1 MYIKQLIIQGFKSYK
16 DQTVMEPFSP
26 GTNVIV
32 GRNGSGKSN
41 FFAAIRFVLGDA
53 YTQLSREERQ
63 ALLHEGS
70 GSAVLSAYV
79 EIIFDNSDN
88 RFQTNNKEVSLRRT
102 ISLRKDE
109 YAVDKKVS
117 TRSEVMSML
126 DTAGFSLKNSYYIVP
141 QGRVTALTNMKE
153 SDRLKLLKEVAG
165 TESYE
170 ARRAES
176 LKIMGETENKRAKI
190 DELLEYIKSRMS
202 ELEEE
207 KEELRGFQEKD
218 RERRCLEYAFH
229 HHHQVALTE
238 ALEEIDRSRQDGA
251 DNSGAS
257 QRLFLD
263 GEQAIAK
270 IDAELQEL
278 QRSVDILN
286 MDRQEFE
293 TDCRDISRRKAKAEL
308 KVKSLADSQTAVERA
323 KHQHDADL
331 KAVRS
336 EIAAKE
342 AQLAQLLPQLEK
354 RKAVE
359 AEGRHALQTTDA
371 RRQRLL
377 NKQSQGDRFKNKAER
392 DRWIDGQL
400 YELNSTLATLKAN
413 RVSAAEEIEEAKQL
427 IQSLEADVDQ
437 LWKGIESFGTDRA
450 AIAERLSKAQDAVQR
465 LDDERR
471 ALRRED
477 DRLNTHIANARQERD
492 KANRALS
499 NLMDN
504 ATARGLA
511 TIERMKREKD
521 IPGAYGILADLMEVN
536 EAYRVPAEVIAGNSL
551 FHYVVDNEETSTLLS
566 SALYRQHGG
575 RITFVPLEQLR
586 PRQVN
591 YPRGAKDALPL
602 VEKIQYDRR
611 FEKAFQHVFGG
622 TVVCPS
628 VSVAA
633 QYGRSH
639 GVDGITP
646 DGDTTKRTG
655 TLTGGYVDPSRSRL
669 EAIRAVNKWR
679 GEHDNLVA
687 QADDVK
693 RQMDKKEQ
701 EVTNGRGEEQRIL
714 HEMRQLE
721 EGFGP
726 SRAEL
731 SAKRAQLER
740 ERARLDTLSSRYE
753 TINKSM
759 DEYGTSLESHEAE
772 KKSEFKKALSATEE
786 QQLDALNNEV
796 QDLQRRLNEAS
807 SRRRETEGQKQIL
820 EVDLRQ
826 NLRMKEDQLT
836 SQAFE
841 TLTSVGG
848 DGNYAEAQKELKKL
862 QKRLADKEARLR
874 ETLDEI
880 DAHMTQIGDLQ
891 AKKAGMEQKQQDI
904 AAGLEKNQKRMEKNL
919 QRRALLTQQLAE
931 AAKNIRDLGV
941 LPEEAFEKYERM
953 DPARISKRLK
963 TVLEA
968 LKKYRHVNKKAFE
981 QYNSF
986 TNQQEQLLK
995 RREELD
1001 ASQASIEELVAH
1013 LDRVKDESIER
1024 TFKQISKEFATIFER
1039 LVPAGHGRL
1048 VIQRRDGRQAD
1059 DDDANG
1065 EEEDNEAATA
1075 AESQRQRQKR
1085 RHSSVESYTG
1095 VGISVSFNSKHM
1107 DEQQKVQQLSGGQKS
1122 LCALCLVFAIQQ
1134 TDPSPMVVFDEVDA
1148 NLDAQYRTAVAGLL
1162 SSISADAG
1170 TQFICTTFRPE
1181 IVQVADK
1188 CYGVTFTNK
1197 TSSIECV
1204 STEEALNFV
1213 EGQKA

>member
-88 RFQTNNKEVSLRRT
+88 RFQTNSKEVSLRRT

-176 LKIMGETENKRAKI
+176 LKIMGDTENKRAKI

-238 ALEEIDRSRQDGA
+238 ALEEIDRTRQDGA
-251 DNSGAS
+251 DNSGTN
-257 QRLFLD
+257 QKLFLS
-263 GEQAIAK
+263 GEQAISR
-270 IDAELQEL
+270 IEGELLEL
-278 QRSVDILN
+278 QRSLDLLN
-286 MDRQEFE
+286 MDRQEYE
-293 TDCRDISRRKAKAEL
+293 NDARDISRSKAKAEL
-308 KVKSLADSQTAVERA
+308 KVKSLADSQNVVELSKQ
-323 KHQHDADL
+323 KHDVEL

-336 EIAAKE
+336 EIASKE
-342 AQLAQLLPQLEK
+342 GQLAHILPGLEK
-354 RKAVE
+354 RKA
-359 AEGRHALQTTDA
+359 AETEVRHTLQTTEA

-377 NKQSQGDRFKNKAER
+377 NKQSQGDRFRNKADR

-400 YELNSTLATLKAN
+400 SELHNTLGALRAN
-413 RVSAAEEIEEAKQL
+413 RVSAAEETEEAKSF
-427 IQSLEADVDQ
+427 IVSLETDVEH
-437 LWKGIESFGTDRA
+437 LWKSIEGFGSRRTA
-450 AIAERLSKAQDAVQR
+450 LAESLSKAQDKVQK

-477 DRLNTHIANARQERD
+477 DKLNTEISNARQERD
-492 KANRALS
+492 RANRTLNNS
-499 NLMDN
+499 MDN
-504 ATARGLA
+504 ATVRGLA
-511 TIERMKREKD
+511 TIERLKREQD
-521 IPGAYGILADLMEVN
+521 IPGAYGILADLMEVS
-536 EAYRVPAEVIAGNSL
+536 EAYRIPAEVVAGNSL

-566 SALYRQHGG
+566 NALYQQHGG
-575 RITFVPLEQLR
+575 RLTFIPLEQLR
-586 PRQVN
+586 PRAANFPKGV
-591 YPRGAKDALPL
+591 KDALPL
-602 VEKIQYDRR
+602 VEKIQYNAR
-611 FEKAFQHVFGG
+611 FEKAFQHVFGS

-655 TLTGGYVDPSRSRL
+655 TMTGGYVDPSRSRL
-669 EAIRAVNKWR
+669 EAIRAVNQWR
-679 GEHDNLVA
+679 GRYEDLVA
-687 QADDVK
+687 QADQIK
-693 RQMDKKEQ
+693 HLMDKKEQ
-701 EVTNGRGEEQRIL
+701 EVTNARGEEQKVL
-714 HEMRQLE
+714 HQVRQLE

-726 SRAEL
+726 SRTEL

-740 ERARLDTLSSRYE
+740 ERARLDTLSNRYDS
-753 TINKSM
+753 INKNM
-759 DEYGTSLESHEAE
+759 DEYATSVESFEAE
-772 KKSEFKKALSATEE
+772 KKSDFKKALTAAEGM
-786 QQLDALNNEV
+786 QLESLNGEV
-796 QDLQRRLNEAS
+796 QTLQRQLNEAS
-807 SRRRETEGQKQIL
+807 SRRREIESQKQIL

-836 SQAFE
+836 SQVFD
-841 TLTSVGG
+841 TMTSVGG
-848 DGNYAEAQKELKKL
+848 DGNYVEAQKELKKL
-862 QKRLADKEARLR
+862 QKRLKEKETKLR
-874 ETLDEI
+874 ETMDDI
-880 DAHMTQIGDLQ
+880 DGKTIQINELRV
-891 AKKAGMEQKQQDI
+891 KKGELEQRQQEI
-904 AAGLEKNQKRMEKNL
+904 AANLERSQKRMEKNL

-963 TVLEA
+963 NVLEA

-986 TNQQEQLLK
+986 TNQQEQLLG
-995 RREELD
+995 RRMELD
-1001 ASQASIEELVAH
+1001 ESQASIEELVAH

-1024 TFKQISKEFATIFER
+1024 TFKQISKEFAMIFER

-1048 VIQRRDGRQAD
+1048 VIQRRDDRRGGQQD
-1059 DDDANG
+1059 
-1065 EEEDNEAATA
+1065 EEEDGEGEGDNDN
-1075 AESQRQRQKR
+1075 R
-1085 RHSSVESYTG
+1085 RTRRSVESYTG
-1095 VGISVSFNSKHM
+1095 VGISVSFNSKDM

-1162 SSISADAG
+1162 SSISQDAG

-1197 TSSIECV
+1197 TSSIGCV
-1204 STEEALNFV
+1204 TTEEALSFV
-1213 EGQKA
+1213 EGQKQ

>member
-88 RFQTNNKEVSLRRT
+88 RFQTNNREVSLRRT

-190 DELLEYIKSRMS
+190 DELLEYIRSRMS

-238 ALEEIDRSRQDGA
+238 ALEDIDRSRQDGA

-257 QRLFLD
+257 QKLFLE
-263 GEQAIAK
+263 GEQAMARV
-270 IDAELQEL
+270 DAELQEL
-278 QRSVDILN
+278 QRSLDILN

-293 TDCRDISRRKAKAEL
+293 ADCRDISRSKAKAEL
-308 KVKSLADSQTAVERA
+308 RVKSLADSQNTVDRA
-323 KHQHDADL
+323 RQQHDTEL
-331 KAVRS
+331 SAVRA
-336 EIAAKE
+336 EIATKE
-342 AQLAQLLPQLEK
+342 SQLARILPELEQ
-354 RKAVE
+354 RKAAE
-359 AEGRHALQTTDA
+359 AEIRQALQISDV
-371 RRQRLL
+371 RRQRLIS
-377 NKQSQGDRFKNKAER
+377 KQSQGDRFRNKAER

-400 YELNSTLATLKAN
+400 AELNSTLAALRAN
-413 RVSAAEEIEEAKQL
+413 RVSAAEETEEAKRM
-427 IQSLEADVDQ
+427 IQSLEAEIEQ
-437 LWKGIESFGTDRA
+437 LWKGIESFGSDRTA
-450 AIAERLSKAQDAVQR
+450 LAETLSKAQDKVQK

-477 DRLNTHIANARQERD
+477 DKLNTHIANARQERD
-492 KANRALS
+492 KANRTLS
-499 NLMDN
+499 NMMDN

-511 TIERMKREKD
+511 TIERMKREKN
-521 IPGAYGILADLMEVN
+521 IPGAYGMLADLMEVN
-536 EAYRVPAEVIAGNSL
+536 EAYRIPTEVIAGNSL
-551 FHYVVDNEETSTLLS
+551 FHYVVDNEETSTMLS
-566 SALYRQHGG
+566 NNLYRQQGG
-575 RITFVPLEQLR
+575 RITFIPLEQLR
-586 PRQVN
+586 PRQAN
-591 YPRGAKDALPL
+591 FPQGAKDALPL
-602 VEKIQYDRR
+602 VDKIQFDKK
-611 FEKAFQHVFGG
+611 FEKAFQHVFGS
-622 TVVCPS
+622 TVVCPT

-646 DGDTTKRTG
+646 EGDTTKRTG
-655 TLTGGYVDPSRSRL
+655 TMTGGYVDPSRSRL
-669 EAIRAVNKWR
+669 EAIRSVNKWR
-679 GEHDNLVA
+679 SEHDSLVA

-693 RQMDKKEQ
+693 RQMDRKEQ
-701 EVTNGRGEEQRIL
+701 EVTNARGEEQKIL
-714 HEMRQLE
+714 HQMRQLE

-740 ERARLDTLSSRYE
+740 ERARLDTLNNRYE
-753 TINKSM
+753 NINKSM
-759 DEYGTSLESHEAE
+759 EEYATSLESYEAE
-772 KKSEFKKALSATEE
+772 RKSEFKKALSAAEE
-786 QQLDALNNEV
+786 QQLEQLNYEV
-796 QDLQRRLNEAS
+796 QTLQRQVNEAS
-807 SRRRETEGQKQIL
+807 SRRREIEGQKQIL
-820 EVDLRQ
+820 DVDLRQ

-836 SQAFE
+836 SQVFD
-841 TLTSVGG
+841 TMTSVGG
-848 DGNYAEAQKELKKL
+848 DGNYAEAAKELKKL
-862 QKRLADKEARLR
+862 QKRLDDKETRLR
-874 ETLDEI
+874 ETLNEMDEQQAEI
-880 DAHMTQIGDLQ
+880 SDLQ
-891 AKKAGMEQKQQDI
+891 ASKAELEQKQQDI
-904 AAGLEKNQKRMEKNL
+904 AATLEKSQKRMEKSL

-931 AAKNIRDLGV
+931 AAKNIRELGV

-963 TVLEA
+963 SVLET

-1048 VIQRRDGRQAD
+1048 VIQRRDGRQQNAED
-1059 DDDANG
+1059 
-1065 EEEDNEAATA
+1065 EEDEEDGGGSSALRRQQ
-1075 AESQRQRQKR
+1075 QRR
-1085 RHSSVESYTG
+1085 SVESYTG
-1095 VGISVSFNSKHM
+1095 VGISVSFNSKDM

-1148 NLDAQYRTAVAGLL
+1148 NLDAQYRTAVASLL
-1162 SSISADAG
+1162 SSISKDAG

-1197 TSSIECV
+1197 TSSIGCV
-1204 STEEALNFV
+1204 TTEEALNFV
-1213 EGQKA
+1213 DGQKQ

>member
-88 RFQTNNKEVSLRRT
+88 RFQTNNREVSLRRT

-176 LKIMGETENKRAKI
+176 LKIMNETENKRAKI
-190 DELLEYIKSRMS
+190 DELLEYIRSRMS

-218 RERRCLEYAFH
+218 RERRCLEYAYH

-257 QRLFLD
+257 QKLFYE
-263 GEQAIAK
+263 GEQAVVR

-278 QRSVDILN
+278 QRSLDILN

-293 TDCRDISRRKAKAEL
+293 ADCRDISRSKAKVEL
-308 KVKSLADSQTAVERA
+308 RAKSLADSQIAVERA
-323 KHQHDADL
+323 RQQHDSEL
-331 KAVRS
+331 GAVRAD
-336 EIAAKE
+336 IAAKE
-342 AQLAQLLPQLEK
+342 KQLALLLPDLEQ
-354 RKAVE
+354 RKA
-359 AEGRHALQTTDA
+359 AETEVRQALQALDA
-371 RRQRLL
+371 RRKRLMS
-377 NKQSQGDRFKNKAER
+377 KQSQGDRFRNKAER
-392 DRWIDGQL
+392 DRWIEGQL
-400 YELNSTLATLKAN
+400 TELNSTLAALRAN
-413 RVSAAEEIEEAKQL
+413 SVSAAEEIEEAKRL
-427 IQSLEADVDQ
+427 IQSLESDIEQ
-437 LWKGIESFGTDRA
+437 LWKGIESFGSDRTA
-450 AIAERLSKAQDAVQR
+450 LADTLSKAQDNVQKH
-465 LDDERR
+465 DDERR

-477 DRLNTHIANARQERD
+477 DKLNTHISNARQERD
-492 KANRALS
+492 KANRTLS
-499 NLMDN
+499 NMMDN

-511 TIERMKREKD
+511 TIERLKREKD
-521 IPGAYGILADLMEVN
+521 IPGAYGMLADLMEVS
-536 EAYRVPAEVIAGNSL
+536 EAYRIPAEVVAGNSL
-551 FHYVVDNEETSTLLS
+551 FHYVVDNEETSTMLS
-566 SALYRQHGG
+566 NSLYHQQGG
-575 RITFVPLEQLR
+575 RITFIPLEQLR
-586 PRQVN
+586 LRQTN
-591 YPRGAKDALPL
+591 LPQGAKDALPL
-602 VEKIQYDRR
+602 VSKVQYDKK
-611 FEKAFQHVFGG
+611 FEKAFQHVFGN
-622 TVVCPS
+622 TVVCPT

-646 DGDTTKRTG
+646 EGDTTKRTG
-655 TLTGGYVDPSRSRL
+655 TMTGGYVDPSRSRL
-669 EAIRAVNKWR
+669 EAIRSLNKWR
-679 GEHDNLVA
+679 SEYENLVA

-693 RQMDKKEQ
+693 RQMDRKEQ
-701 EVTNGRGEEQRIL
+701 EVTKARGEEQKIL
-714 HEMRQLE
+714 HQMRQLE

-740 ERARLDTLSSRYE
+740 ERARQDTLNSR
-753 TINKSM
+753 
-759 DEYGTSLESHEAE
+759 LESIGKNMEEYIASVE
-772 KKSEFKKALSATEE
+772 SYEVERKSEFKKALTPAEE
-786 QQLDALNNEV
+786 QQLEELNDEV
-796 QDLQRRLNEAS
+796 QGLQRQVNEAS
-807 SRRRETEGQKQIL
+807 SRRREIEGQKQIL
-820 EVDLRQ
+820 DVDLRQ

-836 SQAFE
+836 SQVFD
-841 TLTSVGG
+841 TMTSVGG
-848 DGNYAEAQKELKKL
+848 DGNYAEAAKELTKL
-862 QKRLADKEARLR
+862 QKRLDDKGKRLR

-880 DAHMTQIGDLQ
+880 DKQQAEISNLQ
-891 AKKAGMEQKQQDI
+891 ANKSELEQKQQHL
-904 AAGLEKNQKRMEKNL
+904 AASLGKSQKRMEKSL

-931 AAKNIRDLGV
+931 AAKNIRELGV
-941 LPEEAFEKYERM
+941 LPEEAFQRYERM
-953 DPARISKRLK
+953 DPSKISKRLK
-963 TVLEA
+963 SVLEA

-1048 VIQRRDGRQAD
+1048 VIQRRDGRAQNAD
-1059 DDDANG
+1059 DAAD
-1065 EEEDNEAATA
+1065 EENAAGA
-1075 AESQRQRQKR
+1075 GSSSAVRRQQRR
-1085 RHSSVESYTG
+1085 SVESYTG
-1095 VGISVSFNSKHM
+1095 VGISVSFNSKDM

-1148 NLDAQYRTAVAGLL
+1148 NLDAQYRTAVASLL
-1162 SSISADAG
+1162 SSISQDAG

-1197 TSSIECV
+1197 TSSIGCV
-1204 STEEALNFV
+1204 MTEEALNFV
-1213 EGQKA
+1213 DGQKQ

>member
-88 RFQTNNKEVSLRRT
+88 RFQTNNREVSLRRT

-190 DELLEYIKSRMS
+190 DELLEYIRSRMS

-257 QRLFLD
+257 QKLFLD
-263 GEQAIAK
+263 GENAILR
-270 IDAELQEL
+270 IDSELQEL

-293 TDCRDISRRKAKAEL
+293 SECRDISRSKAKAEL
-308 KVKSLADSQTAVERA
+308 KVKSLADSQNAVDRA
-323 KHQHDADL
+323 RQQHDAEL
-331 KAVRS
+331 KAVRA

-342 AQLAQLLPQLEK
+342 SQLARILPDLEK
-354 RKAVE
+354 RRAAE
-359 AEGRHALQTTDA
+359 AEGRQALQSLDA

-377 NKQSQGDRFKNKAER
+377 NKQSQGDRFKNKSER
-392 DRWIDGQL
+392 DRWIDSQL
-400 YELNSTLATLKAN
+400 TELNSTLAALRAN
-413 RVSAAEEIEEAKQL
+413 RVSAAEETEEAKRL
-427 IQSLEADVDQ
+427 IQSLEAEIED
-437 LWKGIESFGTDRA
+437 LWKGIESFGSDRTA
-450 AIAERLSKAQDAVQR
+450 LADKLSKAQDKVQK

-477 DRLNTHIANARQERD
+477 DKLNTHISNARQERD
-492 KANRALS
+492 KASRTLS
-499 NLMDN
+499 NMMDN

-521 IPGAYGILADLMEVN
+521 IPGAYGMLADLMEVN
-536 EAYRVPAEVIAGNSL
+536 EAYRIPAEVIAGNSL

-566 SALYRQHGG
+566 NALYRQQGG
-575 RITFVPLEQLR
+575 RITFIPLEQLR
-586 PRQVN
+586 PRQAN
-591 YPRGAKDALPL
+591 FPQGAKDALPL
-602 VEKIQYDRR
+602 VDKIQFDKK
-611 FEKAFQHVFGG
+611 FEKAFQHVFGS
-622 TVVCPS
+622 TVVCPT

-646 DGDTTKRTG
+646 EGDTTKRTG
-655 TLTGGYVDPSRSRL
+655 TMTGGYVDPSRSRL
-669 EAIRAVNKWR
+669 EAIRSMNKWR
-679 GEHDNLVA
+679 GEHDSLVA

-693 RQMDKKEQ
+693 RQMDRKEQ
-701 EVTNGRGEEQRIL
+701 EVTSARGEEQKIL
-714 HEMRQLE
+714 HQMRQLE

-740 ERARLDTLSSRYE
+740 ERARQDTLSNRYE
-753 TINKSM
+753 NINKSM
-759 DEYGTSLESHEAE
+759 EEYATSLESHEAE
-772 KKSEFKKALSATEE
+772 RKSEFKKALSAAEE
-786 QQLDALNNEV
+786 QQLDHLNNEV
-796 QDLQRRLNEAS
+796 QALQRQVNEAT
-807 SRRRETEGQKQIL
+807 SRRREIEGQKQIL
-820 EVDLRQ
+820 DVDLRQ

-836 SQAFE
+836 SQVFE
-841 TLTSVGG
+841 TMTSVGG

-862 QKRLADKEARLR
+862 QKRLDEKETRLR
-874 ETLDEI
+874 ETLNEMDEQQAEI
-880 DAHMTQIGDLQ
+880 SDLQ
-891 AKKAGMEQKQQDI
+891 ANKVELERKQQEI
-904 AAGLEKNQKRMEKNL
+904 ATTLEKSQKRMEKSL

-931 AAKNIRDLGV
+931 AAKNIRELGV

-953 DPARISKRLK
+953 DPSKISKRLK

-1048 VIQRRDGRQAD
+1048 VIQRRDGRQQEENGD
-1059 DDDANG
+1059 DEDD
-1065 EEEDNEAATA
+1065 EAAGGSSA
-1075 AESQRQRQKR
+1075 LRRQRR
-1085 RHSSVESYTG
+1085 SVESYTG

-1148 NLDAQYRTAVAGLL
+1148 NLDAQYRTAVASLL
-1162 SSISADAG
+1162 SSISKDAG

-1197 TSSIECV
+1197 TSSIGCV
-1204 STEEALNFV
+1204 ATEEALNFV
-1213 EGQKA
+1213 DGQKQ

>member
-1 MYIKQLIIQGFKSYK
+1 
-16 DQTVMEPFSP
+16 MEPFSP

-88 RFQTNNKEVSLRRT
+88 RFQTNNREVSLRRT

-190 DELLEYIKSRMS
+190 DELLEYIRSRMS

-257 QRLFLD
+257 QKLFLD
-263 GEQAIAK
+263 GENAILR
-270 IDAELQEL
+270 IDNELQEL

-293 TDCRDISRRKAKAEL
+293 SECRDISRSKAKAEL
-308 KVKSLADSQTAVERA
+308 KVKSLADSQNAVDRA
-323 KHQHDADL
+323 KQQHDAEL
-331 KAVRS
+331 KAVRA
-336 EIAAKE
+336 EIATKE
-342 AQLAQLLPQLEK
+342 SQLARILPDLEK
-354 RKAVE
+354 RRAAE
-359 AEGRHALQTTDA
+359 AEGRHALQTADA

-377 NKQSQGDRFKNKAER
+377 NKQSQGDRFKNKSER

-400 YELNSTLATLKAN
+400 AELNNTLATLRAN
-413 RVSAAEEIEEAKQL
+413 RVTAAEETEEAKRL
-427 IQSLEADVDQ
+427 ISSLEAEIEE
-437 LWKGIESFGTDRA
+437 LWKGIDSFGADRTA
-450 AIAERLSKAQDAVQR
+450 LSDKLSKAQDKVQK

-477 DRLNTHIANARQERD
+477 DKLNTHISNARQERD
-492 KANRALS
+492 KANRTLS
-499 NLMDN
+499 NMMDN

-521 IPGAYGILADLMEVN
+521 IPGAYGMLADLMEVN
-536 EAYRVPAEVIAGNSL
+536 EAYRIPTEVIAGNSL

-566 SALYRQHGG
+566 NTLYKQQGG
-575 RITFVPLEQLR
+575 RITFIPLEQLR
-586 PRQVN
+586 PRQAN
-591 YPRGAKDALPL
+591 FPQGAKDALPL
-602 VEKIQYDRR
+602 VDKIQFDKK
-611 FEKAFQHVFGG
+611 FEKAFQHVFGS
-622 TVVCPS
+622 TVVCPT

-646 DGDTTKRTG
+646 EGDTTKRTG
-655 TLTGGYVDPSRSRL
+655 TMTGGYVDPSRSRL
-669 EAIRAVNKWR
+669 EAIRSVNKWR

-693 RQMDKKEQ
+693 RQMDRKEQ
-701 EVTNGRGEEQRIL
+701 EVTNARGEEQKIL
-714 HEMRQLE
+714 HQMRQLE

-740 ERARLDTLSSRYE
+740 ERARQDTLANRYE
-753 TINKSM
+753 NINKSM
-759 DEYGTSLESHEAE
+759 EEYATSLESHEAE
-772 KKSEFKKALSATEE
+772 RKSEFKKALSTAEE
-786 QQLDALNNEV
+786 QQLDHLNVEV
-796 QDLQRRLNEAS
+796 QALQRQVNEAS
-807 SRRRETEGQKQIL
+807 SRRREIEGQKQIL
-820 EVDLRQ
+820 DVDLRQ

-841 TLTSVGG
+841 TMSSVGG
-848 DGNYAEAQKELKKL
+848 DGNYAEAQKELRKL
-862 QKRLADKEARLR
+862 QKRLDEKETRLR
-874 ETLDEI
+874 ETLNEMDEQQAEI
-880 DAHMTQIGDLQ
+880 SDLQ
-891 AKKAGMEQKQQDI
+891 ANKVDLERKQQEI
-904 AAGLEKNQKRMEKNL
+904 ATTLEKSQKRMEKSL

-931 AAKNIRDLGV
+931 AAKNIRELGV
-941 LPEEAFEKYERM
+941 LPEEAFDKYERM
-953 DPARISKRLK
+953 DPTKVRLP
-963 TVLEA
+963 L
-968 LKKYRHVNKKAFE
+968 
-981 QYNSF
+981 QYS
-986 TNQQEQLLK
+986 L
-995 RREELD
+995 
-1001 ASQASIEELVAH
+1001 SIQS
-1013 LDRVKDESIER
+1013 R
-1024 TFKQISKEFATIFER
+1024 
-1039 LVPAGHGRL
+1039 
-1048 VIQRRDGRQAD
+1048 
-1059 DDDANG
+1059 
-1065 EEEDNEAATA
+1065 
-1075 AESQRQRQKR
+1075 
-1085 RHSSVESYTG
+1085 
-1095 VGISVSFNSKHM
+1095 
-1107 DEQQKVQQLSGGQKS
+1107 
-1122 LCALCLVFAIQQ
+1122 
-1134 TDPSPMVVFDEVDA
+1134 
-1148 NLDAQYRTAVAGLL
+1148 
-1162 SSISADAG
+1162 
-1170 TQFICTTFRPE
+1170 
-1181 IVQVADK
+1181 
-1188 CYGVTFTNK
+1188 
-1197 TSSIECV
+1197 
-1204 STEEALNFV
+1204 
-1213 EGQKA
+1213 

>member
-88 RFQTNNKEVSLRRT
+88 RFQTNNREVSLRRT

-190 DELLEYIKSRMS
+190 DELLEYIRSRMS

-218 RERRCLEYAFH
+218 RERRCLEYAYH
-229 HHHQVALTE
+229 HQHQVALTE
-238 ALEEIDRSRQDGA
+238 ALEEIDRTRQDGA

-257 QRLFLD
+257 QKLFLE
-263 GEQAIAK
+263 GEQAVAR

-278 QRSVDILN
+278 LRSLDILN

-293 TDCRDISRRKAKAEL
+293 SDCRDMSRSKAKAEL
-308 KVKSLADSQTAVERA
+308 RAKSLADSQIAVELSRQ
-323 KHQHDADL
+323 QHDAEL
-331 KAVRS
+331 VAVRAD
-336 EIAAKE
+336 IAAKE
-342 AQLAQLLPQLEK
+342 SQLARILPDLDQ
-354 RKAVE
+354 RKAAE
-359 AEGRHALQTTDA
+359 AEARQALQALDA
-371 RRQRLL
+371 RRKRLIS
-377 NKQSQGDRFKNKAER
+377 KQSQGDRFRNKSER
-392 DRWIDGQL
+392 DRWIEGQL
-400 YELNSTLATLKAN
+400 AELNSTLAALRAN
-413 RVSAAEEIEEAKQL
+413 SVSAVEEIEEAKRL
-427 IQSLEADVDQ
+427 TQSLETDVAQ
-437 LWKGIESFGTDRA
+437 LWKGIESFGSDRT
-450 AIAERLSKAQDAVQR
+450 AIADTLSKAQDNVQKH
-465 LDDERR
+465 DDERR

-477 DRLNTHIANARQERD
+477 DKLNTHISNARQERD
-492 KANRALS
+492 KANRTLS
-499 NLMDN
+499 NMMDN

-521 IPGAYGILADLMEVN
+521 IPGAYGMLADLMEVS
-536 EAYRVPAEVIAGNSL
+536 EAYRIPAEVVAGNSL
-551 FHYVVDNEETSTLLS
+551 FHYVVDNEETSTMLS
-566 SALYRQHGG
+566 NNLYRQQGG
-575 RITFVPLEQLR
+575 RITFIPLEQLR
-586 PRQVN
+586 PRQAN
-591 YPRGAKDALPL
+591 FPQGAKDALPL
-602 VEKIQYDRR
+602 VSKIQYDKK
-611 FEKAFQHVFGG
+611 FEKAFQHVFGN
-622 TVVCPS
+622 TVVCPT

-639 GVDGITP
+639 GIDGITP
-646 DGDTTKRTG
+646 EGDTTKRTG
-655 TLTGGYVDPSRSRL
+655 TMTGGYVDPSRSRL
-669 EAIRAVNKWR
+669 EAIRSVNKWR
-679 GEHDNLVA
+679 KEHDDLVE

-693 RQMDKKEQ
+693 RQMDRKEQ
-701 EVTNGRGEEQRIL
+701 EVTKARGEEQKIL
-714 HEMRQLE
+714 HQMRQLE

-740 ERARLDTLSSRYE
+740 ERARQDTLNSRLE
-753 TINKSM
+753 NIKKSM
-759 DEYGTSLESHEAE
+759 EEYTTSLESYEVE
-772 KKSEFKKALSATEE
+772 RKSEFKKALSSAEE
-786 QQLDALNNEV
+786 QQLEELNDEV
-796 QDLQRRLNEAS
+796 QTLQRQVNEAS
-807 SRRRETEGQKQIL
+807 SRRREIEGQKQIL
-820 EVDLRQ
+820 DVDLRQ

-836 SQAFE
+836 SQVFD
-841 TLTSVGG
+841 TMTSVGG
-848 DGNYAEAQKELKKL
+848 DGNYAEAAKELTKL
-862 QKRLADKEARLR
+862 QKRLSEKGKRLR

-880 DAHMTQIGDLQ
+880 DKQQAEISTLQ
-891 AKKAGMEQKQQDI
+891 ANKIELEQKQQSI
-904 AAGLEKNQKRMEKNL
+904 AANLEKSQKRMEKSL

-931 AAKNIRDLGV
+931 AAKNIRELGV
-941 LPEEAFEKYERM
+941 LPEEAFQKYERM
-953 DPARISKRLK
+953 DSSKISKRLK
-963 TVLEA
+963 SVLET

-1001 ASQASIEELVAH
+1001 ASQSSIEELVAH

-1048 VIQRRDGRQAD
+1048 VIQRRDGRPQNAED
-1059 DDDANG
+1059 
-1065 EEEDNEAATA
+1065 EEDEENAAGA
-1075 AESQRQRQKR
+1075 GSSSALRRQQRR
-1085 RHSSVESYTG
+1085 SVESYTG
-1095 VGISVSFNSKHM
+1095 VGISVSFNSKDM

-1148 NLDAQYRTAVAGLL
+1148 NLDAQYRTAVASLL
-1162 SSISADAG
+1162 SSISKDAG

-1197 TSSIECV
+1197 TSSIGCV
-1204 STEEALNFV
+1204 TTEEALNFV
-1213 EGQKA
+1213 DGQKQ

>member
-16 DQTVMEPFSP
+16 DQTVMEPFSS

-88 RFQTNNKEVSLRRT
+88 RFQTNNREVSLRRT

-170 ARRAES
+170 SRRAES

-190 DELLEYIKSRMS
+190 DELLQYIRTRMS

-229 HHHQVALTE
+229 HHHQVALSE
-238 ALEEIDRSRQDGA
+238 ALEDIDRSRQDGA
-251 DNSGAS
+251 GSSGNS
-257 QRLFLD
+257 QRMFLE
-263 GEQAIAK
+263 GEQAIAR
-270 IDAELQEL
+270 IEGQLQEL
-278 QRSVDILN
+278 QRSVGILN

-293 TDCRDISRRKAKAEL
+293 SDCRDISRSKAKAEL
-308 KVKSLADSQTAVERA
+308 KVKSLADSQNSIEQA
-323 KHQHDADL
+323 KHQHDAEL

-336 EIAAKE
+336 EIAIKE
-342 AQLAQLLPQLEK
+342 SQLAQILPELEK
-354 RKAVE
+354 RKAIE
-359 AEGRHALQTTDA
+359 ADNRHGLQSTDA
-371 RRQRLL
+371 RRQRLI
-377 NKQSQGDRFKNKAER
+377 NKQSQGDRFRNKTER

-400 YELNSTLATLKAN
+400 AELNSTLAALRAN
-413 RVSAAEEIEEAKQL
+413 RVSAAEETEEAKRL
-427 IQSLEADVDQ
+427 IQSLEADIES
-437 LWKGIESFGTDRA
+437 LWKGIESFGADRT
-450 AIAERLSKAQDAVQR
+450 AIAEQLSKAQDKVQR

-477 DRLNTHIANARQERD
+477 DKLNTHISNARQERD
-492 KANRALS
+492 KTTRTLS

-521 IPGAYGILADLMEVN
+521 IPGAYGILADLMEVS
-536 EAYRVPAEVIAGNSL
+536 EAYRIPTEVIAGNSL
-551 FHYVVDNEETSTLLS
+551 FHYIVDNEETSTLLS
-566 SALYRQHGG
+566 NALYRNQGG
-575 RITFVPLEQLR
+575 RITFIPLEQLR
-586 PRQVN
+586 PRQAN
-591 YPRGAKDALPL
+591 FPQGAKDALPL
-602 VEKIQYDRR
+602 VDKIQFDKK
-611 FEKAFQHVFGG
+611 FEKAFQHVFGS
-622 TVVCPS
+622 TVVCPN

-646 DGDTTKRTG
+646 EGDTTKRTG
-655 TLTGGYVDPSRSRL
+655 TMTGGYVDPSRSRL
-669 EAIRAVNKWR
+669 EAIRSVNKWR
-679 GEHDNLVA
+679 NEHDELVA

-693 RQMDKKEQ
+693 RQMDRKEQ
-701 EVTNGRGEEQRIL
+701 EVTNARGEEQKVI
-714 HEMRQLE
+714 HQMRQLE

-740 ERARLDTLSSRYE
+740 ERGRLDTLNNRLE
-753 TINKSM
+753 NINKSM
-759 DEYGTSLESHEAE
+759 DEYATSRDSHEAE
-772 KKSEFKKALSATEE
+772 KKSEFKKALSPVEE
-786 QQLDALNNEV
+786 QQLEQLNIEV
-796 QDLQRRLNEAS
+796 QALQWQVNEAT
-807 SRRRETEGQKQIL
+807 SRRREIEGQKQIL
-820 EVDLRQ
+820 QVDLRQ

-836 SQAFE
+836 SQVFD
-841 TLTSVGG
+841 TMTSVGG
-848 DGNYAEAQKELKKL
+848 DGNYAEAQHELMKL
-862 QKRLADKEARLR
+862 QKRLADKESRLR
-874 ETLDEI
+874 KTLEEI
-880 DAHMTQIGDLQ
+880 DREVTEINELETS
-891 AKKAGMEQKQQDI
+891 KTELEQEQQSL
-904 AAGLEKNQKRMEKNL
+904 AANLEKSQKRMEKSL
-919 QRRALLTQQLAE
+919 QRRALLTTQLAE

-941 LPEEAFEKYERM
+941 LPEEAFEKYEGR
-953 DPARISKRLK
+953 DPAYISKRLK
-963 TVLEA
+963 SVLEA

-1048 VIQRRDGRQAD
+1048 VIQRRDGSRQD
-1059 DDDANG
+1059 N
-1065 EEEDNEAATA
+1065 EEEDNGDATGGN
-1075 AESQRQRQKR
+1075 SR
-1085 RHSSVESYTG
+1085 RRRNIESYTG
-1095 VGISVSFNSKHM
+1095 VGISVSFNSKHL

-1148 NLDAQYRTAVAGLL
+1148 NLDAQYRTAVASLL
-1162 SSISADAG
+1162 SSISKDAG

-1197 TSSIECV
+1197 TSSIGCV
-1204 STEEALNFV
+1204 TTEEALSFV
-1213 EGQKA
+1213 EGQGQKQ

>member
-88 RFQTNNKEVSLRRT
+88 RFQTNNREVSLRRT

-176 LKIMGETENKRAKI
+176 LKIMSETENKRAKI
-190 DELLEYIKSRMS
+190 DELLEYIRSRMS

-257 QRLFLD
+257 QKLFLD
-263 GEQAIAK
+263 GENAILR
-270 IDAELQEL
+270 IDSELQEL

-293 TDCRDISRRKAKAEL
+293 SECRDISRSKAKAEL
-308 KVKSLADSQTAVERA
+308 KVKSLADSQNAVDRA
-323 KHQHDADL
+323 RQQHDAEL
-331 KAVRS
+331 KAVRA

-342 AQLAQLLPQLEK
+342 SQLARILPDLEK
-354 RKAVE
+354 RRATE
-359 AEGRHALQTTDA
+359 AEGHQALQSLDA

-377 NKQSQGDRFKNKAER
+377 NKQSQGDRFKNKSER
-392 DRWIDGQL
+392 DRWIDSQL
-400 YELNSTLATLKAN
+400 TELNSTLAALRAN
-413 RVSAAEEIEEAKQL
+413 RVSAAEETEEAKRL
-427 IQSLEADVDQ
+427 IQSLEAEIED
-437 LWKGIESFGTDRA
+437 LWKGIESFGSDRTA
-450 AIAERLSKAQDAVQR
+450 LADKLSKAQDKVQK

-477 DRLNTHIANARQERD
+477 DKLNTHISNARQERD
-492 KANRALS
+492 KASRTLS
-499 NLMDN
+499 NMMDN

-521 IPGAYGILADLMEVN
+521 IPGAYGMLADLMEVN
-536 EAYRVPAEVIAGNSL
+536 EAYRIPAEVIAGNSL

-566 SALYRQHGG
+566 NALYRQQGG
-575 RITFVPLEQLR
+575 RITFIPLEQLR
-586 PRQVN
+586 PRQAN
-591 YPRGAKDALPL
+591 FPQGAKDALPL
-602 VEKIQYDRR
+602 VDKIQFDKK
-611 FEKAFQHVFGG
+611 FEKAFQHVFGS
-622 TVVCPS
+622 TVVCPT

-646 DGDTTKRTG
+646 EGDTTKRTG
-655 TLTGGYVDPSRSRL
+655 TMTGGYVDPSRSRL
-669 EAIRAVNKWR
+669 EAIRSMNKWR
-679 GEHDNLVA
+679 GEHDSLVA

-693 RQMDKKEQ
+693 RQMDRKEQ
-701 EVTNGRGEEQRIL
+701 EVTNARGEEQKIL
-714 HEMRQLE
+714 HQMRQLE

-740 ERARLDTLSSRYE
+740 ERARQDTLSNRYE
-753 TINKSM
+753 NINKSM
-759 DEYGTSLESHEAE
+759 EEYATSLESHEAE
-772 KKSEFKKALSATEE
+772 RKSEFKKALSAAEE
-786 QQLDALNNEV
+786 QQLDHLNNEV
-796 QDLQRRLNEAS
+796 QALQRQVNEAT
-807 SRRRETEGQKQIL
+807 SRRREIEGQKQIL
-820 EVDLRQ
+820 DVDLRQ

-836 SQAFE
+836 SQVFE
-841 TLTSVGG
+841 TMTSVGG

-862 QKRLADKEARLR
+862 QKRLDEKETRLR
-874 ETLDEI
+874 ETLNEMDEQQAEI
-880 DAHMTQIGDLQ
+880 SDLQ
-891 AKKAGMEQKQQDI
+891 ANKVELERKQQEI
-904 AAGLEKNQKRMEKNL
+904 ATTLEKSQKRMEKSL

-931 AAKNIRDLGV
+931 AAKNIRELGV

-953 DPARISKRLK
+953 DPSKISKRLK

-1048 VIQRRDGRQAD
+1048 VIQRRDGRQQEENGD
-1059 DDDANG
+1059 DDDG
-1065 EEEDNEAATA
+1065 EAAGGSSA
-1075 AESQRQRQKR
+1075 LRRQRR
-1085 RHSSVESYTG
+1085 SVESYTG

-1148 NLDAQYRTAVAGLL
+1148 NLDAQYRTAVASLL
-1162 SSISADAG
+1162 SSISKDAG

-1197 TSSIECV
+1197 TSSIGCV
-1204 STEEALNFV
+1204 ATEEALNFV
-1213 EGQKA
+1213 DGQKQ

>member
-88 RFQTNNKEVSLRRT
+88 RFQTNNREVSLRRT

-176 LKIMGETENKRAKI
+176 LKIMSETENKRAKI
-190 DELLEYIKSRMS
+190 DELLEYIRSRMS

-257 QRLFLD
+257 QKLFLD
-263 GEQAIAK
+263 GENAILR
-270 IDAELQEL
+270 IDSELQEL

-293 TDCRDISRRKAKAEL
+293 SECRDISRSKAKAEL
-308 KVKSLADSQTAVERA
+308 KVKSLADSQNAVDRA
-323 KHQHDADL
+323 RQQHDAEL
-331 KAVRS
+331 KAVRA

-342 AQLAQLLPQLEK
+342 SQLARILPDLEK
-354 RKAVE
+354 RRAAE
-359 AEGRHALQTTDA
+359 AEGRQALQSLDA

-377 NKQSQGDRFKNKAER
+377 NKQSQGDRFKNKSER
-392 DRWIDGQL
+392 DRWIDSQL
-400 YELNSTLATLKAN
+400 TELNSTLAALRAN
-413 RVSAAEEIEEAKQL
+413 RVSAAEETEEAKRL
-427 IQSLEADVDQ
+427 IQSLEAEIED
-437 LWKGIESFGTDRA
+437 LWKGIESFGSDRTA
-450 AIAERLSKAQDAVQR
+450 LADKLSKAQDKVQK

-477 DRLNTHIANARQERD
+477 DKLNTHISNARQERD
-492 KANRALS
+492 KASRTLS
-499 NLMDN
+499 NMMDN

-521 IPGAYGILADLMEVN
+521 IPGAYGMLADLMEVN
-536 EAYRVPAEVIAGNSL
+536 EAYRIPAEVIAGNSL

-566 SALYRQHGG
+566 NALYRQQGG
-575 RITFVPLEQLR
+575 RITFIPLEQLR
-586 PRQVN
+586 PRQAN
-591 YPRGAKDALPL
+591 FPQGAKDALPL
-602 VEKIQYDRR
+602 VDKIQFDKK
-611 FEKAFQHVFGG
+611 FEKAFQHVFGS
-622 TVVCPS
+622 TVVCPT

-646 DGDTTKRTG
+646 EGDTTKRTG
-655 TLTGGYVDPSRSRL
+655 TMTGGYVDPSRSRL
-669 EAIRAVNKWR
+669 EAIRSMNKWR
-679 GEHDNLVA
+679 GEHDSLVA

-693 RQMDKKEQ
+693 RQMDRKEQ
-701 EVTNGRGEEQRIL
+701 EVTNARGEEQKIL
-714 HEMRQLE
+714 HQMRQLE

-740 ERARLDTLSSRYE
+740 ERARQDTLSNRYE
-753 TINKSM
+753 NINKSM
-759 DEYGTSLESHEAE
+759 EEYATSLESHEAE
-772 KKSEFKKALSATEE
+772 RKSEFKKALSAAEE
-786 QQLDALNNEV
+786 QQLDHLNNEV
-796 QDLQRRLNEAS
+796 QALQRQVNEAT
-807 SRRRETEGQKQIL
+807 SRRREIEGQKQIL
-820 EVDLRQ
+820 DVDLRQ

-836 SQAFE
+836 SQVFE
-841 TLTSVGG
+841 TMTSVGG

-862 QKRLADKEARLR
+862 QKRLDEKETRLR
-874 ETLDEI
+874 ETLNEMDEQQAEI
-880 DAHMTQIGDLQ
+880 SDLQ
-891 AKKAGMEQKQQDI
+891 ANKVELERKQQEI
-904 AAGLEKNQKRMEKNL
+904 ATTLEKSQKRMEKSL

-931 AAKNIRDLGV
+931 AAKNIRELGV

-953 DPARISKRLK
+953 DPSKISKRLK

-1048 VIQRRDGRQAD
+1048 VIQRRDGRQQEENGD
-1059 DDDANG
+1059 DDD
-1065 EEEDNEAATA
+1065 DEAAGGSSA
-1075 AESQRQRQKR
+1075 LRRQRR
-1085 RHSSVESYTG
+1085 SVESYTG

-1148 NLDAQYRTAVAGLL
+1148 NLDAQYRTAVASLL
-1162 SSISADAG
+1162 SSISKDAG

-1197 TSSIECV
+1197 TSSIGCV
-1204 STEEALNFV
+1204 ATEEALNFV
-1213 EGQKA
+1213 DGQKQ